1 MSMVVLMS
9 YSAYHVGYVFLRY
22 VLRFAKATHPQRE
35 YCMRSRYRHQS
46 FTECA
51 LIALTLAVVAL
62 MLWKLVG
69 LLILIFG
76 AVVGACILQT
86 GMTPLL
92 RLGVPR
98 WLALLTVI
106 ITLTLALGLVSWAFG
121 AQVSAE
127 LESLA
132 VLLPEAWDQLQE
144 RLEGSQLAPLVDNA
158 AERAGNLFGNGISQV
173 GMVVVS
179 MGGSVVSFFALIV
192 GMVYF
197 AAQPGLY
204 RRGLLLLA
212 PIKSR
217 PRLGEALDES
227 GKALRFWLG
236 GQLVAMVVTGLLV
249 GVSMWLLGVP
259 APLGLGLVAGLLD
272 FVPLVGPL
280 IAAIPALLLAFTV
293 SPQTTLFVLIAYTVI
308 QQVEGNI
315 LQPLVQQRAVH
326 LPPAM
331 LLFSLFA
338 ASTLFGLAGLILA
351 APLTVV
357 AFVLVNRLYV
367 TREEE
372 SQ

>member
-1 MSMVVLMS
+1 
-9 YSAYHVGYVFLRY
+9 
-22 VLRFAKATHPQRE
+22 
-35 YCMRSRYRHQS
+35 
-46 FTECA
+46 

-76 AVVGACILQT
+76 AVVGACVLQT
-86 GMTPLL
+86 CMTPLL
-92 RLGVPR
+92 RLGAPR
-98 WLALLTVI
+98 WLALLSVV
-106 ITLTLALGLVSWAFG
+106 ITLTLALGLMSWAFG
-121 AQVSAE
+121 AQVSSE

-132 VLLPEAWDQLQE
+132 TLVPDAWGQLQE
-144 RLEGSQLAPLVDNA
+144 RLEGSQFAPLANDA
-158 AERAGNLFGNGISQV
+158 AERAGSLLKNGIPQV

-179 MGGSVVSFFALIV
+179 MGGGIVSFFALVV

-197 AAQPGLY
+197 AAQPGVY

-212 PIKSR
+212 PVKSR
-217 PRLGEALDES
+217 PRLAEALDES

-236 GQLVAMVVTGLLV
+236 GQLVAMVATGLLV
-249 GVSMWLLGVP
+249 GGSMWLLGVP
-259 APLGLGLVAGLLD
+259 APIGLGLIAGLLD

-293 SPQTTLFVLIAYTVI
+293 SPQTTLFVLIAYTII
-308 QQVEGNI
+308 QQIEGNI

-338 ASTLFGLAGLILA
+338 ASTLFGVAGLLLA

-357 AFVLVNRLYV
+357 AFVLINRLYV
-367 TREEE
+367 TREEDV
-372 SQ
+372 Q

>member
-1 MSMVVLMS
+1 MHTTDRQRTFTEYALIVLML
-9 YSAYHVGYVFLRY
+9 G
-22 VLRFAKATHPQRE
+22 
-35 YCMRSRYRHQS
+35 
-46 FTECA
+46 
-51 LIALTLAVVAL
+51 VVAL
-62 MLWKLVG
+62 ILWKLVG

-76 AVVGACILQT
+76 AVVGACVLQT
-86 GMTPLL
+86 CMAPLL
-92 RLGVPR
+92 RLGAPR

-106 ITLTLALGLVSWAFG
+106 IGLIVVLGLISWGFG
-121 AQVSAE
+121 AQVSSE
-127 LESLA
+127 LEALTS
-132 VLLPEAWDQLQE
+132 LLPDAWAQLQE
-144 RLEGSQLAPLVDNA
+144 RIEGTSLAPLLDNA
-158 AERAGNLFGNGISQV
+158 AERAGSMFGNGISQI

-179 MGGSVVSFFALIV
+179 MGGSVVNFFALIV

-197 AAQPGLY
+197 AAQPDVY

-217 PRLGEALDES
+217 PRLGEALDDS

-249 GVSMWLLGVP
+249 GISMWLLDVP
-259 APLGLGLVAGLLD
+259 APLGLGLIAGLLD

-280 IAAIPALLLAFTV
+280 VAAIPALLLAYTV
-293 SPQTTLFVLIAYTVI
+293 SPQTALFVLIAYTII
-308 QQVEGNI
+308 QQIEGNI
-315 LQPLVQQRAVH
+315 LQPLVQQRAVN

-338 ASTLFGLAGLILA
+338 ASTLFGIAGLLLA

-357 AFVLVNRLYV
+357 VFVMVNRLYV

-372 SQ
+372 AS

>member
-1 MSMVVLMS
+1 
-9 YSAYHVGYVFLRY
+9 
-22 VLRFAKATHPQRE
+22 
-35 YCMRSRYRHQS
+35 MRSTYRHQV

-51 LIALTLAVVAL
+51 LIVLTLMVVAL
-62 MLWKLVG
+62 VLWQLVG
-69 LLILIFG
+69 LLVLIFG
-76 AVVGACILQT
+76 AVVGACVLQT
-86 GMTPLL
+86 CMTPLL
-92 RLGVPR
+92 RRGVPR
-98 WLALLTVI
+98 WLALLTVLI
-106 ITLTLALGLVSWAFG
+106 VLTLTLALVSWAFG

-127 LESLA
+127 LESLTT
-132 VLLPEAWDQLQE
+132 LIPDAWQQLQE
-144 RLEGSQLAPLVDNA
+144 RLEGTQLAPLFNNA
-158 AERAGNLFGNGISQV
+158 AERAASLLGNGISQV

-179 MGGSVVSFFALIV
+179 MGGSIVSFFALIV

-212 PIKSR
+212 PIKNR
-217 PRLGEALDES
+217 PRLAEALDES

-259 APLGLGLVAGLLD
+259 APLGLGLIAGLLD

-293 SPQTTLFVLIAYTVI
+293 SPQTTLLVLIVYTII
-308 QQVEGNI
+308 QQIEGNI

-326 LPPAM
+326 LPPAL

-338 ASTLFGLAGLILA
+338 ASTLFGVAGLILA

-357 AFVLVNRLYV
+357 VFVLVNRLYV

-372 SQ
+372 TQ

>member
-1 MSMVVLMS
+1 M
-9 YSAYHVGYVFLRY
+9 
-22 VLRFAKATHPQRE
+22 
-35 YCMRSRYRHQS
+35 
-46 FTECA
+46 
-51 LIALTLAVVAL
+51 IALTLAVVAL

-76 AVVGACILQT
+76 AVVGACVLQT
-86 GMTPLL
+86 CMTPLL
-92 RLGVPR
+92 RLGAPR
-98 WLALLTVI
+98 WLALLSVV
-106 ITLTLALGLVSWAFG
+106 ITLTLALGLMSWAFG
-121 AQVSAE
+121 AQVSSE

-132 VLLPEAWDQLQE
+132 TLVPDAWGQLQE
-144 RLEGSQLAPLVDNA
+144 RLEGSQFAPLANDA
-158 AERAGNLFGNGISQV
+158 AERAGSLLKNGIPQV

-179 MGGSVVSFFALIV
+179 MGGGIVSFFALVV

-197 AAQPGLY
+197 AAQPGVY

-212 PIKSR
+212 PVKSR
-217 PRLGEALDES
+217 PRLAEALDES

-236 GQLVAMVVTGLLV
+236 GQLVAMVATGLLV
-249 GVSMWLLGVP
+249 GGSMWLLGVP
-259 APLGLGLVAGLLD
+259 APIGLGLIAGLLD

-293 SPQTTLFVLIAYTVI
+293 SPQTTLFVLIAYTII
-308 QQVEGNI
+308 QQIEGNI

-338 ASTLFGLAGLILA
+338 ASTLFGVAGLLLA

-357 AFVLVNRLYV
+357 AFVLINRLYV
-367 TREEE
+367 TREEDV
-372 SQ
+372 Q

>member
-1 MSMVVLMS
+1 
-9 YSAYHVGYVFLRY
+9 
-22 VLRFAKATHPQRE
+22 
-35 YCMRSRYRHQS
+35 MRSIYRHQM
-46 FTECA
+46 FTEQA
-51 LIALTLAVVAL
+51 LIVLALAVIAL
-62 MLWKLVG
+62 MLWKIVG

-76 AVVGACILQT
+76 AVVGAAVLQT
-86 GMTPLL
+86 CMMPLL
-92 RLGVPR
+92 RLGAPR

-106 ITLTLALGLVSWAFG
+106 IALSLALGLMSWAFG

-132 VLLPEAWDQLQE
+132 TLLPEAWEQLQE
-144 RLEGSQLAPLVDNA
+144 QLEGTQLAPLVSDA
-158 AERAGNLFGNGISQV
+158 ADRASSLLEDGISQV
-173 GMVVVS
+173 GMFVVS
-179 MGGSVVSFFALIV
+179 MGGSLISFFALIV

-197 AAQPGLY
+197 AAQPNLY

-212 PIKSR
+212 PVKSR

-227 GKALRFWLG
+227 GRALRYWLG
-236 GQLVAMVVTGLLV
+236 GQLVAMAVTGLLV
-249 GVSMWLLGVP
+249 GITMWLLDVP

-293 SPQTTLFVLIAYTVI
+293 SPQTTLFVLIAYTII
-308 QQVEGNI
+308 QQIEGNI
-315 LQPLVQQRAVH
+315 LQPLVQQRAVS
-326 LPPAM
+326 LPPAL

-338 ASTLFGLAGLILA
+338 ASSLFGLAGLLLA

-367 TREEE
+367 TRDEDA
-372 SQ
+372 Q

>member
-1 MSMVVLMS
+1 
-9 YSAYHVGYVFLRY
+9 
-22 VLRFAKATHPQRE
+22 
-35 YCMRSRYRHQS
+35 MRSNYRHQM

-51 LIALTLAVVAL
+51 LIALALVVVAL

-86 GMTPLL
+86 CMAPLL
-92 RLGVPR
+92 KLGVPR
-98 WLALLTVI
+98 WLALLTVMV
-106 ITLTLALGLVSWAFG
+106 TLTLVLGLISWAFG

-132 VLLPEAWDQLQE
+132 VLLPEAWEQFQE
-144 RLEGSQLAPLVDNA
+144 RLEGSQLAPLVGKAVEQAD
-158 AERAGNLFGNGISQV
+158 GMFGSGMSQV
-173 GMVVVS
+173 GVVVFS
-179 MGGSVVSFFALIV
+179 MGGSIASFFALIV

-197 AAQPGLY
+197 AAQPSLY

-217 PRLGEALDES
+217 SRLGDALDKS
-227 GKALRFWLG
+227 GTALRYWLA

-249 GVSMWLLGVP
+249 GISMWLLGVP

-308 QQVEGNI
+308 QQIEGNVV
-315 LQPLVQQRAVH
+315 QPLVQQRAVS

-357 AFVLVNRLYV
+357 AFVLVNQLYV
-367 TREEE
+367 TREEDI
-372 SQ
+372 QR

>member
-1 MSMVVLMS
+1 
-9 YSAYHVGYVFLRY
+9 
-22 VLRFAKATHPQRE
+22 
-35 YCMRSRYRHQS
+35 MRSTYRHQV

-51 LIALTLAVVAL
+51 LIALTLLLVAL
-62 MLWKLVG
+62 VLWQLIG
-69 LLILIFG
+69 LLVLIFG
-76 AVVGACILQT
+76 AVVGSSVLQT
-86 GMTPLL
+86 CMTPLL

-98 WLALLTVI
+98 WLALLTI
-106 ITLTLALGLVSWAFG
+106 LIALTLALALVSWAFG
-121 AQVSAE
+121 SQVSAE
-127 LESLA
+127 LESLTTL
-132 VLLPEAWDQLQE
+132 VPEAWQQLQE
-144 RLEGSQLAPLVDNA
+144 RLEGSQLAPLVENA
-158 AERAGNLFGNGISQV
+158 AERTDSLLENGISQIGV
-173 GMVVVS
+173 VVVS
-179 MGGSVVSFFALIV
+179 MGGGLVSFFALIV

-197 AAQPGLY
+197 ASQPALY

-217 PRLGEALDES
+217 SRLAEALDES

-259 APLGLGLVAGLLD
+259 APLGLGLIAGLLD

-293 SPQTTLFVLIAYTVI
+293 SPQTTLLVLIVYTII
-308 QQVEGNI
+308 QQIEGNI

-326 LPPAM
+326 LPPAL

-338 ASTLFGLAGLILA
+338 ASTLFGVAGLILA

-357 AFVLVNRLYV
+357 VFVLVNRLYV

-372 SQ
+372 TQ

>member
-1 MSMVVLMS
+1 MIVL
-9 YSAYHVGYVFLRY
+9 
-22 VLRFAKATHPQRE
+22 VLV
-35 YCMRSRYRHQS
+35 
-46 FTECA
+46 
-51 LIALTLAVVAL
+51 VVAL

-76 AVVGACILQT
+76 AIVGACVLRT
-86 GMTPLL
+86 CMMPLL
-92 RLGVPR
+92 RLGAPS
-98 WLALLTVI
+98 WLALSAVM
-106 ITLTLALGLVSWAFG
+106 ITLTLALGLISWAFG

-127 LESLA
+127 LESLTD
-132 VLLPEAWDQLQE
+132 LLPEAWEQFQG
-144 RLEGSQLAPLVDNA
+144 RLEGTQLAPLFNDA
-158 AERAGNLFGNGISQV
+158 AERAGSVLENGISQV

-179 MGGSVVSFFALIV
+179 MGGGIVSFFALIV

-197 AAQPGLY
+197 AAQPGVY

-217 PRLGEALDES
+217 PRLAEALDES

-249 GVSMWLLGVP
+249 GVSMWLLEVP
-259 APLGLGLVAGLLD
+259 APIALGLIAGLLD

-293 SPQTTLFVLIAYTVI
+293 SPQTALFVLIAYTII
-308 QQVEGNI
+308 QQIEGNI
-315 LQPLVQQRAVH
+315 LQPLVQQQAVH

-338 ASTLFGLAGLILA
+338 ASTLFGVAGLLLA

-357 AFVLVNRLYV
+357 VFVLINRLYV
-367 TREEE
+367 TREEDVE
-372 SQ
+372 

>member
-1 MSMVVLMS
+1 
-9 YSAYHVGYVFLRY
+9 
-22 VLRFAKATHPQRE
+22 
-35 YCMRSRYRHQS
+35 MRSRYRHQT

-76 AVVGACILQT
+76 AVVGACVLQT
-86 GMTPLL
+86 CMTPLL
-92 RLGVPR
+92 KLGTPR
-98 WLALLTVI
+98 WLALSTVI
-106 ITLTLALGLVSWAFG
+106 VTLTLGLGLISWAFG
-121 AQVSAE
+121 AQVSSE
-127 LESLA
+127 LESLSA
-132 VLLPEAWDQLQE
+132 LLPDAWEQLQD
-144 RLEGSQLAPLVDNA
+144 RLEGTQLAPLVNDA
-158 AERAGNLFGNGISQV
+158 AERAGSVLENGISQV

-179 MGGSVVSFFALIV
+179 MGGSVVSFFALVV
-192 GMVYF
+192 GMIYF
-197 AAQPGLY
+197 AAQPGVY

-217 PRLGEALDES
+217 PRLAEALDES

-293 SPQTTLFVLIAYTVI
+293 SPQTTLFVLVVYTII
-308 QQVEGNI
+308 QQIEGNI

>member
-1 MSMVVLMS
+1 
-9 YSAYHVGYVFLRY
+9 
-22 VLRFAKATHPQRE
+22 
-35 YCMRSRYRHQS
+35 MRSTYRHQT
-46 FTECA
+46 FTEQA
-51 LIALTLAVVAL
+51 LIVLALTIIAL
-62 MLWKLVG
+62 MLWKIVG

-76 AVVGACILQT
+76 AVVGASILQT
-86 GMTPLL
+86 CMIPLL
-92 RLGVPR
+92 RLGAPR

-106 ITLTLALGLVSWAFG
+106 IALSMALGLMSWAFG

-132 VLLPEAWDQLQE
+132 TRLPDAWEQLQE
-144 RLEGSQLAPLVDNA
+144 RLEGTQLAPLVNDA
-158 AERAGNLFGNGISQV
+158 AERAGNLLKDGISQV
-173 GMVVVS
+173 GMFVVS
-179 MGGSVVSFFALIV
+179 MGGSLVSFFALIV

-197 AAQPGLY
+197 AAQPALY

-217 PRLGEALDES
+217 SRLGKALDES
-227 GKALRFWLG
+227 GTALRYWLG

-249 GVSMWLLGVP
+249 GVSMWLLDVP
-259 APLGLGLVAGLLD
+259 APLGLGIVAGLLD
-272 FVPLVGPL
+272 FVPLLGPL
-280 IAAIPALLLAFTV
+280 LAAIPALLLAFTV
-293 SPQTTLFVLIAYTVI
+293 SPQTTLFVLIAYTII
-308 QQVEGNI
+308 QQIEGNI
-315 LQPLVQQRAVH
+315 VQPLVQQRAVS

-338 ASTLFGLAGLILA
+338 ASSLFGLAGLILA

-372 SQ
+372 AS